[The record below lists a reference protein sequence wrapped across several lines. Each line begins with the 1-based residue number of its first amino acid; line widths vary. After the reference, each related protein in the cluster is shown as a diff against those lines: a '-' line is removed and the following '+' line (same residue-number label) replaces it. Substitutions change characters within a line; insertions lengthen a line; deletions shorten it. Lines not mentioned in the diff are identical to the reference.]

1 MPIAPDHGQITC
13 SYDKYQ
19 QPCITVLEVKVN
31 KTAVITQ
38 NQDTSDINLITLMA
52 ALGSELSI
60 SPNTATESDFI
71 TANFSYTD
79 EFKGEEQFHVNVT
92 LIDKCGQQ
100 SSPVEIKCKP
110 CKKLIKGIPFLL
122 TGFHPVGGQGQ
133 ASPPN
138 SL

>member
-38 NQDTSDINLITLMA
+38 NQDTLDINLITLMT
-52 ALGSELSI
+52 ALGSEFSI
-60 SPNTATESDFI
+60 SLNTATESDFI
-71 TANFSYTD
+71 TANFLYTD
-79 EFKGEEQFHVNVT
+79 ECEGEEQFNVSVK

-100 SSPVEIKCKP
+100 SSPVVIECEP
-110 CKKLIKGIPFLL
+110 KG
-122 TGFHPVGGQGQ
+122 TKHNYMNVD
-133 ASPPN
+133 
-138 SL
+138 